1 MKAEDQNPKQRATN
15 ATPAFVRRA
24 WAFIRHSS
32 FVIRH
37 SPLLFSAISGLLC
50 IAPTHAADPAGPKSI
65 PIAKIKH
72 AGPVDFE
79 REILPILNR
88 NCLACHNQT
97 KAKGALILETP
108 QTILKGGDGGAAVV
122 PKKPAE
128 SLLLKA
134 AAHLDPEMIMPPA
147 DNKVAASALTPEELG
162 LVQLWIEQGAKG
174 EVRPVAPIVW
184 RPLPSGLNAIYAVAL
199 TRDGQFAA
207 CGRGNQIFIYHLPT
221 GKLAARMSDPQLQK
235 SSNAGAAHRDTI
247 NSLAFSPDGGVLASG
262 GYRDVKLWRRAKPA
276 TKFKLPAGLDLLAT
290 SSDAK
295 WIATVTTNGELKL
308 LDAGGKV
315 VKSVAPPGARISSL
329 KFVPGSRQLAVARGN
344 TIQLMSVP
352 SLGTNGAVQLPDEI
366 AALAC
371 LGTNQ
376 FAAAGAD
383 GAIRLLRAATNGG
396 ALAIEKEFL
405 SPTPIKFLEASPAG
419 TNLLLAGSAD
429 GSVRG
434 WDIVTGKAIFV
445 VSHDGGLVAVALR
458 PDGKVFATAGGNSAK
473 LWRIGATNPVAE
485 LKGDGAA
492 AFLVADRERELTFAK
507 SEVDF
512 RQAALQTAE
521 TNRVKAATR
530 QQKAADT
537 NAALAKILGEKR
549 EALTNALTAQR
560 AAEQALDELGPEIKK
575 LTEAIQS
582 AEKESTNA
590 TALAKAAK
598 ADKDKAAKLTAEAE
612 EKSMTLTNARAAL
625 EKVPAE
631 DRKKHQETAEKVTA
645 ATKTV
650 KDAEKAVEKA
660 APPQSFA
667 EHELA
672 LAAAAVKKSESTLSE
687 AKTAL
692 VGTETALTQA
702 SNTLNTAKQ
711 ALANPERAVRAVAFS
726 ADGSKL
732 ITAGDD
738 GVARVWHGDTGA
750 AIASLPT
757 SAAIKRVALLG
768 ETVVCSG
775 ANGGAGIDPA
785 ADWTLER
792 TLGNS
797 SSISPLADRVNAL
810 RFTPDGQQLLTGGGE
825 PTRGGEIKLWRVKD
839 GALVRDFPNVHS
851 DSVLALDISADG
863 KLIASGAADRM
874 ARTVELGTGKILKTF
889 EGHTHHVMGIAW
901 KRDGRTLIT
910 TGADNVAKVWDATT
924 GERKKN
930 LEGFG
935 KEVTAA
941 AFIGVSDEVVLVS
954 ADGQVALLKDKGDKV
969 RAFAGAG
976 EFVNAVAASADGRI
990 VLGGGAD
997 GVLRAWDGKGG
1008 KLLAE
1013 FPPR

>member
-1 MKAEDQNPKQRATN
+1 MKSEGQNPKRHATN
-15 ATPAFVRRA
+15 TAPALVRRA
-24 WAFIRHSS
+24 WACLHHSS
-32 FVIRH
+32 FVIPH
-37 SPLLFSAISGLLC
+37 FPFLASAIFGFLC
-50 IAPTHAADPAGPKSI
+50 LAPAHAADPAATKSI

-79 REILPILNR
+79 REILPILNN

-134 AAHLDPEMIMPPA
+134 AAHLDPELIMPPA

-184 RPLPSGLNAIYAVAL
+184 RPLPAGLNSIYAVAL

-221 GKLAARMSDPQLQK
+221 GKLAARLNDPQLQK

-247 NSLAFSPDGGVLASG
+247 NSLAFSPDGEVLASG

-276 TKFKLPAGLDLLAT
+276 TKFKLPAGHDVLAA
-290 SSDAK
+290 SYDAK
-295 WIATVTTNGELKL
+295 WVATVSTNGELRL
-308 LDAGGKV
+308 LDAGGKI
-315 VKSVAPPGARISSL
+315 VKSVATGVRISSL
-329 KFVPGSRQLAVARGN
+329 KFVPGSRQLVLARSN
-344 TIQLMSVP
+344 LLQLVSVP
-352 SLGTNGAVQLPDEI
+352 SLGTNGALQLPDEI

-376 FAAAGAD
+376 FAVAGAD
-383 GAIRLLRAATNGG
+383 GAVRILRAATNGG
-396 ALAIEKEFL
+396 ALAIEKEFK
-405 SPTPIKFLEASPAG
+405 SPTPITLLEASPAG

-429 GSVRG
+429 GSVRV
-434 WDIVTGKAIFV
+434 WDIATSKAIFEAR
-445 VSHDGGLVAVALR
+445 HDGGLIALALR

-473 LWRIGATNPVAE
+473 LWRIGMTNPVAE
-485 LKGDGAA
+485 LKGDSAA
-492 AFLVADRERELTFAK
+492 AFLLADRERELIFAK
-507 SEVDF
+507 SEMDF

-521 TNRVKAATR
+521 TNRANAVTR

-560 AAEQALDELGPEIKK
+560 VAEKALDELGPEIKK

-598 ADKDKAAKLTAEAE
+598 DDKDKVAKLTTEAE

-631 DRKKHQETAEKVTA
+631 DRKKHKETTEKLTA

-687 AKTAL
+687 ARTAL
-692 VGTETALTQA
+692 TGTETALTQA
-702 SNTLNTAKQ
+702 SKTLNTAKQ
-711 ALANPERAVRAVAFS
+711 SLATTERAVRAVTFS
-726 ADGSKL
+726 ADGSQL

-738 GVARVWHGDTGA
+738 GVARLWHGDTGA

-757 SAAIKRVALLG
+757 GVAIKRLALLG
-768 ETVVCSG
+768 ETVVSSG
-775 ANGGAGIDPA
+775 ANGGAGIVPA
-785 ADWTLER
+785 DNWTLER
-792 TLGNS
+792 ALGNNS
-797 SSISPLADRVNAL
+797 PLLPLADRVNAL
-810 RFTPDGQQLLTGGGE
+810 RFTPDGQHLLTGGGE

-839 GALVRDFPNVHS
+839 GTLVRDFPNVHS

-863 KLIASGAADRM
+863 RLIASGAADRM